1 VPSTVESLKDPELN
15 ADPHF
20 STFMKIFQNP
30 KSTFKPITP
39 IGQVDQDL
47 FGSLAEKYQAGK
59 VSNLQ
64 SELSKLDDQIAK
76 QLQLG

>member
-1 VPSTVESLKDPELN
+1 V
-15 ADPHF
+15 
-20 STFMKIFQNP
+20 
-30 KSTFKPITP
+30 TP

-59 VSNLQ
+59 VSDLQ
-64 SELSKLDDQIAK
+64 GELTKLDDQIAK